1 MRFVA
6 AYRWIPV
13 ALLLLMTACFGRPP
27 AGAGDDPNGA
37 TTFAKS
43 YGGEFDD
50 VPLAAI
56 ETADG
61 GYAFVGKRGDG
72 WINGDH
78 SPLWLVRLDANGNVV
93 WQYTLS
99 ESAIGGILGR
109 RPFNIVAA
117 AVPGG
122 GFCLAGT
129 VVGQPGDTADLYV
142 GFLDAQDN
150 LVWEHRVDSG
160 GWAGYEVIAAGDRGA
175 FAHDQAV
182 AVKAGPGGSCYVG
195 GISFAHLRDSF
206 GVGIR
211 NSSGSLVIDGG
222 DFIDARSIVV
232 ARVDGTG
239 SRWLRRD
246 TEGAFDNQLPV
257 DRQESWTAGAYSRGD
272 TETGSQTLTMV
283 TTADGGIAVASRVTN
298 DRPNRYSYASTIRVD
313 YYNASGTPDR
323 LLTQNNETRLLQ
335 NKAPLYYALHVA
347 EVDGDIVVGAADVFS
362 RVGRD
367 GTLRWSR
374 LIANNPEFDPLVI
387 PLAIHG
393 YMDPSGPRIAVFGA
407 NSMDSIDPAD
417 DYGVVR
423 LIDAANGDLLSDLP
437 ISDTVEITAAASLQS
452 PGHFLAVAQPGVV
465 SSDARLLELDLSA
478 ADPVV
483 SRSTLAGWAY
493 ALQVDDGVAYQTNA
507 SVLNLYL
514 TDGTSRSISLA
525 PSENTPT
532 GLVELSGDRFGIA
545 LGTSG
550 WNSDVNYLIVGPRG
564 VESSNV
570 IELPGFSF
578 VNAVEPSPGG
588 GAVLL
593 VNYRTSQM
601 GAFLVQLSDDGRIA
615 ARSEAI
621 ADSGRG
627 FPPRL
632 RSLPGGG
639 FATLIEDKQSEEAG
653 VFVVRFDADGLVFAA
668 NRFAG
673 RWVDFAV
680 LADGGLA
687 LVGKTFDGNELFF
700 LLRVDPAGT
709 PVWKHLYRL
718 AGLGTLPYAGH
729 GRRQLW
735 IEATADDALVVATTT
750 RGLLTSGYA
759 GPGGT
764 PLPYGEQNITLTR
777 VAGDGTPEWL
787 RVHGAFL
794 NETLMHMT
802 MTSDGGFLVS
812 AVSDSL
818 GQPSVDRL
826 RLTNEAW
833 MLRLGPDGRV
843 SAGCN
848 AYLAELAGFVLNVT
862 DISVPAES
870 TAVDPDMIR
879 IPSPEYVITESNNVL
894 SIGSPPV
901 VEARQCVGIAASGNV
916 LAAPGSLRT
925 LVVSQAGSIDGLVT
939 SSPGGIFCG
948 GADPQF
954 CSRDFADGS
963 TTFLVVDDSSA
974 AEFRGWG
981 GDGCAAVTT
990 GPHRC
995 EVLMNSDRNVTAF
1008 FEPWDGT
1015 TATLTIDVTGAG
1027 RIVAVEPAGIN
1038 CYDDETASDCS
1049 EVYRL
1054 GQRVLLTVYEQP
1066 GESFLGW
1073 GGDCASWATSDT
1085 IRVSVDNDQTCTALF
1100 SGVGFTP
1107 RYRLNTGI
1115 SIDDLPPPVGVAPGG
1130 ITSVPSG
1137 ADCGTSG
1144 TDCTGEFDAGS
1155 TVSLL
1160 ARAATDYRFARW
1172 YSNVSGSVCDGATTE
1187 RIDIVVSSNIDCRA
1201 DFTFVGGN
1209 VSVLTIETR
1218 LDGAA
1223 PPPGGPFGGNVTST
1237 PAGIDCGSTG
1247 ADCFEGY
1254 VRGTTVFLSASADA
1268 GYRFSQWSGDC
1279 SGTSSG
1285 ASVIVSVERL
1295 CVAEFAREVSNTAV
1309 LNITIN
1315 GSGNVQSNPPGINCG
1330 VDCQQSY
1337 PLNSLVTLV
1346 ASGTLAEPFQSWSG
1360 DCSGGS
1366 GIQLIMSANR
1376 DCTATF
1382 APATGTFRLSISVI
1396 GNGIVTTVDGG
1407 ISCPGDCVEDYAN
1420 SALAQVQVVPGAG
1433 DTLIGWSGD
1442 CLDLAQST
1450 QFVLTMSRDWSCTA
1464 TFGP

>member
-13 ALLLLMTACFGRPP
+13 ALLLLMTACYGRPP

-61 GYAFVGKRGDG
+61 GYAFVGKRGDSLG
-72 WINGDH
+72 NSSY
-78 SPLWLVRLDANGNVV
+78 SPLWLVRLDANGNVI

-99 ESAIGGILGR
+99 ESAIGGILGYW
-109 RPFNIVAA
+109 PYNIVAA

-129 VVGQPGDTADLYV
+129 VAGQAGDTADLYV

-232 ARVDGTG
+232 ARVDSTG
-239 SRWLRRD
+239 SRWLRRN

-257 DRQESWTAGAYSRGD
+257 DRQESWTVGSYSRGD
-272 TETGSQTLTMV
+272 TETGSQTLTML
-283 TTADGGIAVASRVTN
+283 TTADGGIAVASRVNN
-298 DRPNRYSYASTIRVD
+298 DRPNSHSYASTIRVD
-313 YYNASGTPDR
+313 YYDASGTPDR
-323 LLTQNNETRLLQ
+323 LLTRYRQTALPQ
-335 NKAPLYYALHVA
+335 NKAPLTYAVRVA
-347 EVDGDIVVGAADVFS
+347 EVDSDIVVASSDIYS

-367 GTLRWSR
+367 GTLRWDR
-374 LIANNPEFDPLVI
+374 AELDRPR
-387 PLAIHG
+387 AIHG
-393 YMDPSGPRIAVFGA
+393 YVDPSGSRIAVFGTKGE
-407 NSMDSIDPAD
+407 DPF
-417 DYGVVR
+417 GVVR
-423 LIDAANGDLLSDLP
+423 LLDAANGDPLSDLP
-437 ISDTVEITAAASLQS
+437 IPDTVDITAAASLQS
-452 PGHFLAVAQPGVV
+452 PGHFLAVASGQSSPG
-465 SSDARLLELDLSA
+465 AQLLELDLLAS
-478 ADPVV
+478 DPVV
-483 SRSTLAGWAY
+483 SRSALADSADGI
-493 ALQVDDGVAYQTNA
+493 QVDNGVAYGANSTA
-507 SVLNLYL
+507 LNLRL
-514 TDGTSRSISLA
+514 TDGTTRSIRLA
-525 PSENTPT
+525 TSVIFPT
-532 GLVELSGDRFGIA
+532 GLVELSGDRLGIA
-545 LGTSG
+545 LSTSG
-550 WNSDVNYLIVGPRG
+550 DNSNVGYLIVGPSG
-564 VESSNV
+564 VESSIAIDLV
-570 IELPGFSF
+570 DFGES
-578 VNAVEPSPGG
+578 VETVVPHPGG
-588 GAVLL
+588 GGALL
-593 VNYRTSQM
+593 MKSWGGQGRR
-601 GAFLVQLSDDGRIA
+601 GIALVQLADDGRIA
-615 ARSEAI
+615 SQSETI
-621 ADSGRG
+621 KYDYVDS
-627 FPPRL
+627 PMRL
-632 RSLPGGG
+632 RPLPGGG
-639 FATLIEDKQSEEAG
+639 FATLIHDRSGQDLGA
-653 VFVVRFDADGLVFAA
+653 FTVRFGSDGAIAA
-668 NRFAG
+668 VNRYAG
-673 RWVDFAV
+673 RWDDFAA
-680 LADGGLA
+680 LADGGLVLA
-687 LVGKTFDGNELFF
+687 YKELEEGEMFT
-700 LLRVDPAGT
+700 LLRVDAAGA
-709 PVWKHLYRL
+709 PVWKRSYGL
-718 AGLGTLPYAGH
+718 AGLGVTPWVGTDF
-729 GRRQLW
+729 RRLA
-735 IEATADDALVVATTT
+735 IEATADGALVVATTT

-759 GPGGT
+759 GPGGR

-818 GQPSVDRL
+818 GQPSADGL

-848 AYLAELAGFVLNVT
+848 AYLAELAGFVLNVA
-862 DISVPAES
+862 DLSVSAES
-870 TAVDPDMIR
+870 TVIDPDLIR
-879 IPSPEYVITESNNVL
+879 IPSPEYVITESNNAL

-901 VEARQCVGIAASGNV
+901 VEARQCVGISATGNV
-916 LAAPGSLRT
+916 LAAPGSFRT
-925 LVVSQAGSIDGLVT
+925 LVVSQAGSIDGLIT

-963 TTFLVVDDSSA
+963 STYLVVDDSSA

-995 EVLMNSDRNVTAF
+995 EVLMNSDRNVATF
-1008 FEPWDGT
+1008 FEPWDGN

-1027 RIVAVEPAGIN
+1027 RVVAVEPAGID
-1038 CYDDETASDCS
+1038 CYDDETASDCA
-1049 EVYRL
+1049 EIYRL

-1073 GGDCASWATSDT
+1073 GGDCAAWATADT
-1085 IRVSVDNDQTCTALF
+1085 IRVSVDNDQTCTAQF
-1100 SGVGFTP
+1100 SGVGYTP
-1107 RYRLNTGI
+1107 RYRVNTGI
-1115 SIDDLPPPVGVAPGG
+1115 SIDDLPPPAGVVPGG

-1137 ADCGTSG
+1137 VDCGTPG
-1144 TDCTGEFDAGS
+1144 TDCTGEFDSGS

-1247 ADCFEGY
+1247 ADCVEGY
-1254 VRGTTVFLSASADA
+1254 APGTTVVLIASADA

-1279 SGTSSG
+1279 AGTSSS
-1285 ASVIVSVERL
+1285 APVIVSVERL

-1315 GSGNVQSNPPGINCG
+1315 GSGNVQSNPPGIDCG

-1366 GIQLIMSANR
+1366 GIQVVMSANR
-1376 DCTATF
+1376 NCTATF
-1382 APATGTFRLSISVI
+1382 APASGSFRLSITVI

-1407 ISCPGDCVEDYAN
+1407 IACPSDCVEDYAN
-1420 SALAQVQVVPGAG
+1420 GAIAQVQVVPGAG
-1433 DTLIGWSGD
+1433 ETLIGWSGD

-1450 QFVLTMSRDWSCTA
+1450 QFELTMARDWSCTA